1 MKQRILLGAISVW
14 TACFDIPSI
23 VNACSVCL
31 TGANDPTADA
41 FNWSVLFLMAMPY
54 TVVGSIAGWLFYSYR
69 RSVARQRNQ
78 ERNEAAEPLVHLSL
92 TPEESGR

>member
-14 TACFDIPSI
+14 TACFNVPSI

-41 FNWSVLFLMAMPY
+41 FNWSVFFLMAMPY
-54 TVVGSIAGWLFYSYR
+54 AVVGTIAGWLFYAYR
-69 RSVARQRNQ
+69 PSAAKQAKQ
-78 ERNEAAEPLVHLSL
+78 PEIEADPPLVQLAL
-92 TPEESGR
+92 NPEESGR